1 MADKNTASFSADF
14 IGPFAAWEH
23 LPPLEPII
31 MGSIA
36 WIADLKNYAD
46 PGPTCD
52 GYGSSTAQTIPVL
65 IDQARSLISG
75 LLQAAESV
83 SVSSESVRFNGLIA
97 VRTHTSAAMARSLY
111 RTVAVHLMDMAV
123 SFLRNLL
130 DDAEGQALDKA
141 LVDFVNW
148 EALCEDLHAA
158 VFGSA
163 DDSSESSMAVRA
175 LHMAW
180 PMMVFARSKIV
191 PLDAKLMTQES
202 LNHAAKFMNIAG
214 S

>member
-1 MADKNTASFSADF
+1 MADKSTASFSADF
-14 IGPFAAWEH
+14 IDPFAAWEH

-31 MGSIA
+31 MASIA
-36 WIADLKNYAD
+36 WIADLSNYGD
-46 PGPTCD
+46 PGSTCAE
-52 GYGSSTAQTIPVL
+52 YGFSTAQTVSGL
-65 IDQARSLISG
+65 VDQARSLIVG

-97 VRTHTSAAMARSLY
+97 VRTQTSAAMARSLY

-123 SFLRNLL
+123 SFVGNSLG
-130 DDAEGQALDKA
+130 DAEGQALENA
-141 LVDFVNW
+141 LAEFVNW
-148 EALCEDLHAA
+148 DTLRGDFHAA

-163 DDSSESSMAVRA
+163 DDSGESSTAVRA

-180 PMMVFARSKIV
+180 PMMVFARSKVV
-191 PLDAKLMTQES
+191 PHDAKLMAQES
-202 LNHAAKFMNIAG
+202 LNHAEKFMNIAG